1 MLKLHNAAARIDP
14 DKIDDMDLLFNLLL
28 KTKISAKPYSL
39 RYKQTIKFHS
49 AHKVLNESTLSC
61 LVSGPE
67 TEDLRFRIV
76 RDKAGYLFKLSVGDL
91 NEETLVTMN
100 TALRG
105 VLKKLQQPKPDGF
118 STKRLDGI
126 YLWGSYPDEE
136 ALEYF
141 QEAVDLNQMSSE
153 FRDTC
158 IEWDI
163 SAKKFPQ

>member
-1 MLKLHNAAARIDP
+1 MLKLLNAAVRIDP
-14 DKIDDMDLLFNLLL
+14 DKIDDMDLLFDLLS

-39 RYKQTIKFHS
+39 RYKQAIKFHS
-49 AHKVLNESTLSC
+49 AHRVFNDTLSC
-61 LVSGPE
+61 AVSGPT
-67 TEDLRFRIV
+67 TEDLSFRIV
-76 RDKAGYLFKLSVGDL
+76 RDKAGFLFKLSVGDL

-100 TALRG
+100 TALKG

-136 ALEYF
+136 ALEFY
-141 QEAVDLNQMSSE
+141 QEAVDSQQMSSE

-158 IEWDI
+158 IEWNI